1 MRHFLLANEWRPLS
15 CHSEDPKSSIQ
26 YPVSRIHLVQSFEHN
41 RKFASKAS
49 RESLQYTLHI
59 RTHYTYPPTLFGSS
73 INSVLFHLQL
83 LRNTVNGICV
93 CMRVPYSLFDKYSAC
108 KRNARLEFRSGVWEG
123 ARRFNLVMEVVICG
137 IDLWSN
143 LSSVA
148 HLYEINR
155 LFRFFVLMNKS
166 MFHENL

>member
-15 CHSEDPKSSIQ
+15 CRSEDPKSSIQ
-26 YPVSRIHLVQSFEHN
+26 YPESTWCSHLSTTVNLPVKHPENPFSIPFI
-41 RKFASKAS
+41 
-49 RESLQYTLHI
+49 YI

-148 HLYEINR
+148 HLYGINR
-155 LFRFFVLMNKS
+155 LFRFFVLMNES